1 MSDSISSLT
10 NEEIVIGS
18 GPGTQP
24 RSRWLRAAQVAWYG
38 AAGLA
43 LLIFVAS
50 IPGYLR
56 GLEQQAF
63 TAGVATESAIINSV
77 LNITGMGASMLAA
90 GVSLGLAALLFWRK
104 PEDWMALYLSFF
116 LLGYGVVLAGP
127 LEAIGRYQPLFSE
140 LALRYGQPI
149 LVGVLFVVLI
159 CIFPNGK
166 FQPGW
171 TKWLALASVMLL
183 PLLAVSP
190 LTSRPANSG
199 VADWIVGL
207 LLVLVLLG
215 ALYSQ
220 IYRYRLIATVPE
232 RQQTRWAVFGFVI
245 WVSTVFVLTIPYYW
259 LLSLPPG
266 STVPAWAGATAFL
279 WWLSL
284 LIIPV
289 TLTVAVMRF
298 RLWDLGLVVNR
309 ALVYSGLTA
318 VVVAIYILV
327 VGALGTL
334 FQAQGNLFVALL
346 ATGLVAVLFQPLR
359 ERLQR
364 GVNRLI
370 YGERDDPVTVL
381 TRLGRQLELA
391 IPQESILPVLV
402 ETVAHTLKLPYVAIA
417 LRTDGSVEVAAEYGR
432 SPGNQVELPL
442 VYQGEHIGEL
452 LVGERDSGDPFNP
465 GEMILLGNIARQASA
480 AAHSVQLTADLQRS
494 RQRLVTAREEE
505 RRRLRRDLHD
515 GLGPALA
522 AHLLKIGSA
531 RVLLKE
537 NPNEAEQ
544 LLNELEGDVETT
556 VVEIRHLVYGL
567 RPPELDQLGL
577 LGAIEQFVSQYTV
590 GVLPDLAGGDPGS
603 NGVYVT
609 VHGPEHLPPLPA
621 AVEVA
626 VYRIVQEG
634 LNNVM
639 SHAQASRCTISLSMN
654 GHGLALLIEDDGR
667 GLAAARPPGVGLSS
681 MRERAE
687 EIGGHCQVSALDGGG
702 TVVKVHLPLVY
713 LEQDGLEQ

>member
-1 MSDSISSLT
+1 MSDSIKSFT
-10 NEEIVIGS
+10 KEEIVTGA
-18 GPGTQP
+18 GPGAQS
-24 RSRWLRAAQVAWYG
+24 RSRWLRAARIGWYVT
-38 AAGLA
+38 AGLA
-43 LLIFVAS
+43 LVIIVAS

-63 TAGVATESAIINSV
+63 TAGVATESTLINSV

-90 GVSLGLAALLFWRK
+90 GVSLSLAALLFWRK

-127 LEAIGRYQPLFSE
+127 LEAIGTYQPLFSE
-140 LALRYGQPI
+140 VALRYGQPI

-183 PLLAVSP
+183 PLLALSP
-190 LTSRPANSG
+190 LSAGPTNSG
-199 VADWIVGL
+199 GMDWIVGI
-207 LLVLVLLG
+207 LLVLVLFG

-220 IYRYRLIATVPE
+220 IYRYRHFATVPE
-232 RQQTRWAVFGFVI
+232 RQQTRWAVFGFVS
-245 WVSTVFVLTIPYYW
+245 WVITVFVLTIPNYW

-266 STVPAWAGATAFL
+266 SAVPAWAGASALL

-289 TLTVAVMRF
+289 TLTVAVMRY

-309 ALVYSGLTA
+309 ALVYGGLTTI
-318 VVVAIYILV
+318 VVGIYILV

-334 FQAQGNLFVALL
+334 FQAQGNLYAALL
-346 ATGLVAVLFQPLR
+346 ATGLVAVLFQPVR
-359 ERLQR
+359 QRLQR

-402 ETVAHTLKLPYVAIA
+402 ETVAHTLRLPYVAIA
-417 LRTDGSVEVAAEYGR
+417 LRTDGVEEVAAEYGR
-432 SPGNQVELPL
+432 SSGSQAELPL
-442 VYQGEHIGEL
+442 VYQGEHIGKL
-452 LVGERDSGDPFNP
+452 LVGRRDSSDLFNP
-465 GEMILLGNIARQASA
+465 GEMALLGNVARQAGA

-494 RQRLVTAREEE
+494 RQRLVAAREEE

-531 RVLLKE
+531 RVLLKVK
-537 NPNEAEQ
+537 PDEAEQ
-544 LLNELEGDVETT
+544 LLDELEGDVEAT

-577 LGAIEQFVSQYTV
+577 LGAIEQCVGQVTV
-590 GVLPDLAGGDPGS
+590 GASSRQAKGGPGW
-603 NGVYVT
+603 NGVQIT
-609 VHGPEHLPPLPA
+609 VHVPEQLPPLPA

-626 VYRIVQEG
+626 AYRIVQEG
-634 LNNVM
+634 LNNVLN
-639 SHAQASRCTISLSMN
+639 HAQASRCTITLSMN
-654 GHGLALLIEDDGR
+654 GHGLDLLLQDDGQ
-667 GLAAARPPGVGLSS
+667 GLAAAHPTGVGLSS

-687 EIGGHCQVSALDGGG
+687 ELGGSCQVTSLSGRGTQVSA
-702 TVVKVHLPLVY
+702 HLPVIE
-713 LEQDGLEQ
+713 LEQDGQEH

>member
-1 MSDSISSLT
+1 MSKSDPGEHSR
-10 NEEIVIGS
+10 S
-18 GPGTQP
+18 G
-24 RSRWLRAAQVAWYG
+24 WKRAARIAWFV

-43 LLIFVAS
+43 LAIFVVS

-63 TAGVATESAIINSV
+63 TATAAIEPAIVNTV
-77 LNITGMGASMLAA
+77 LNFTGMIASLLAA
-90 GVSLGLAALLFWRK
+90 VVSLSLAALLFWRK

-116 LLGYGVVLAGP
+116 LLGYGVVMAGP
-127 LEAIGRYQPLFSE
+127 LEAIARVSPVFSQ
-140 LALRYGQPI
+140 LAIQYGQTI
-149 LVGVLFVVLI
+149 LVATPVVVLF

-166 FQPGW
+166 FQPDW
-171 TKWLALASVMLL
+171 SKWLAVVSVVLL
-183 PLLAVSP
+183 PSLILSP
-190 LTSRPANSG
+190 LISEPEKSG
-199 VADWIVGL
+199 ILDWLVALLWI
-207 LLVLVLLG
+207 LVLFG

-220 IYRYRLIATVPE
+220 ILRYRHIATMQA
-232 RQQTRWAVFGFVI
+232 RQQTRWAVFGFVL
-245 WVSTVFVLTIPYYW
+245 WVIAMFVLTIPYFW
-259 LLSLPPG
+259 LLSLPAG
-266 STVPAWAGATAFL
+266 SVVPAWAGTTAVL

-289 TLTVAVMRF
+289 TLTIAVMRY
-298 RLWDLGLVVNR
+298 RLWDLELVVNR
-309 ALVYSGLTA
+309 ALVYGGLTA
-318 VVVAIYILV
+318 IVVAIYVLV
-327 VGALGTL
+327 VGTLGTL
-334 FQAQGNLFVALL
+334 FQAQGNFFVALL

-359 ERLQR
+359 QRVQR

-391 IPQESILPVLV
+391 IPQESVLPVLA
-402 ETVAHTLKLPYVAIA
+402 ETVALTLKLPYVGIN
-417 LRTDGSVEVAAEYGR
+417 LRTNGEVEVVAEYGR
-432 SPGNQVELPL
+432 SSVANTELPL

-452 LVGERDSGDPFNP
+452 LVGQRGPGDPFNP
-465 GEMILLGNIARQASA
+465 GEMALLGNIARQAGA

-531 RVLLKE
+531 RVLFNQE
-537 NPNEAEQ
+537 PDEAEQ
-544 LLNELEGDVETT
+544 LLDELEGDIEST

-577 LGAIEQFVSQYTV
+577 VGAIEQYVSQYSMKAH
-590 GVLPDLAGGDPGS
+590 PAEGDPGRS
-603 NGVYVT
+603 GVNITVYV
-609 VHGPEHLPPLPA
+609 PEILPSLPA

-626 VYRIVQEG
+626 AYRIVQEG
-634 LNNVM
+634 LNNVLR
-639 SHAQASRCTISLSMN
+639 HAQARRCTITLSMN
-654 GHGLALLIEDDGR
+654 REVLELNLCDDGQ
-667 GLAAARPPGVGLSS
+667 GLAAGHPPGIGLSS

-687 EIGGHCQVSALDGGG
+687 ELGGSCRVTGLSGGG
-702 TVVKVHLPLVY
+702 TQVLARLPLID
-713 LEQDGLEQ
+713 LEQVGQEH